1 MEFDQLESQRSDLQ
15 KVLKELDKLPK
26 TPQIELQK
34 QEIQDRINKITDTI
48 IKELLSKHEKETQEP
63 TPTKEPQTTPT
74 PCKDLVVSTPK
85 DNAYTTYHN
94 NTNKVNLGKLSER
107 EANLLFAI
115 FQKLKDQGN
124 TLIRFEPQD
133 LKRMIMVKS
142 NLTNRQLL
150 QILKN
155 LLDNIG
161 GANFWIIREHVE
173 NGEIYEDHTSYM
185 LFKQFDIRIHKP
197 TQTIEYLEIQLNDSY
212 QYLLNNLGMG
222 GQYTSF
228 KLLEFQRVRGKY
240 AKTLYRLLKQY
251 KSTGILSVEWSQ
263 FRELLDIPKDYKM
276 ENIDQK
282 VLTPSLKELRKIYPF
297 EHLSYKK
304 ERRNSHD
311 RRKVTHI
318 DFYFEQLPQGE
329 TKQQKQK
336 DKQRAKRD
344 IKLIAWDINNQI
356 AKRNAKDTME
366 ARLLELKTLIGYQFR
381 HNDSGIVLQINNTTF
396 EKNQMFLH
404 VSYPKSKHNPQKFLV
419 SNKTFALELL
429 YVNGYSL
436 KKDMLEIDPPSIHP
450 ITNEPIK
457 EFAEY
462 IGKTIHI
469 TNFNVDQCPEGINN
483 YLKITRIVKLND
495 NRICVS
501 VQDVDKPEKLLK
513 PFIAKDE
520 KHLKNWFKKH
530 YRWKDRCML
539 TKLIEKLNHERKN
552 AIKNGIYHLIQIKF
566 PYNSNR
572 IEGSGLTYEQT
583 AHDEVIGG
591 FKKHPNFVGNSAT
604 TRPQLVESE
613 LTNLVKNYQ
622 RNLEVSLE
630 NIIDFHVAFQK
641 IYPFSDGNGRVGRLV
656 MFKEC
661 LKNNIMPFIIE
672 NEHKAFYYRGIKE
685 YDNTKGYLKDTI
697 LQSQD
702 NFNEMV
708 SYFFCEWFRSY
719 FRFERFLAC
728 R

>member
-15 KVLKELDKLPK
+15 KVLKELDTLPK

-48 IKELLSKHEKETQEP
+48 IKELLSKHEIKKEELEPTLKEEP
-63 TPTKEPQTTPT
+63 TPTKAPQTTPT

-85 DNAYTTYHN
+85 DKTYTTYHN
-94 NTNKVNLGKLSER
+94 NANKVNLGKLSER

-115 FQKLKDQGN
+115 FQRLKDQGN

-150 QILKN
+150 QVLKN
-155 LLDNIG
+155 LLDNIS

-197 TQTIEYLEIQLNDSY
+197 TQTIEYLEVQLNDSY

-251 KSTGILSVEWSQ
+251 KSTGILSVEWTQ

-282 VLTPSLKELRKIYPF
+282 VLTPSLKELKKIYPF
-297 EHLSYKK
+297 EHLSYRK
-304 ERRNSHD
+304 ERKSHD

-318 DFYFEQLPQGE
+318 DFYFEQLPHGE
-329 TKQQKQK
+329 TKHQIQK

-344 IKLIAWDINNQI
+344 IKLVAWDIKRQGMLKRSKETLEVREIDLKSLIGSLFENPNGVILKIENI
-356 AKRNAKDTME
+356 AK
-366 ARLLELKTLIGYQFR
+366 
-381 HNDSGIVLQINNTTF
+381 
-396 EKNQMFLH
+396 EKNQFFMH
-404 VSYPKSKHNPQKFLV
+404 ISYPNRKNPPQKIPV
-419 SNKTFALELL
+419 SDKQFALEFLF
-429 YVNGYSL
+429 VSGGYTF
-436 KKDMLEIDPPSIHP
+436 KKDNLLEEIDPPKIHP

-457 EFAEY
+457 EFAQY

-469 TNFNVDQCPEGINN
+469 TNNNVDQCPDGITS

-501 VQDVDKPEKLLK
+501 IQDVDKPDKLLK

-530 YRWKDRCML
+530 YR
-539 TKLIEKLNHERKN
+539 
-552 AIKNGIYHLIQIKF
+552 
-566 PYNSNR
+566 
-572 IEGSGLTYEQT
+572 
-583 AHDEVIGG
+583 
-591 FKKHPNFVGNSAT
+591 
-604 TRPQLVESE
+604 
-613 LTNLVKNYQ
+613 
-622 RNLEVSLE
+622 
-630 NIIDFHVAFQK
+630 
-641 IYPFSDGNGRVGRLV
+641 
-656 MFKEC
+656 
-661 LKNNIMPFIIE
+661 
-672 NEHKAFYYRGIKE
+672 
-685 YDNTKGYLKDTI
+685 
-697 LQSQD
+697 
-702 NFNEMV
+702 
-708 SYFFCEWFRSY
+708 
-719 FRFERFLAC
+719 
-728 R
+728 

>member
-1 MEFDQLESQRSDLQ
+1 MNTNFEQLRKQELELRKL
-15 KVLKELDKLPK
+15 LEELDTFPQ
-26 TPQIELQK
+26 TPQIKLQK
-34 QEIQDRINKITDTI
+34 QKIQTYIDKITPSI
-48 IKELLSKHEKETQEP
+48 LSGFNQKFKEITENLSNEFEKEEP
-63 TPTKEPQTTPT
+63 TPNKDPQTTPT
-74 PCKDLVVSTPK
+74 SCKDLVVSTPK
-85 DNAYTTYHN
+85 DNVYTTYHN
-94 NTNKVNLGKLSER
+94 NANKVNLGKLSER

-133 LKRMIMVKS
+133 LKQMIMVKS

-155 LLDNIG
+155 LLDNIS

-185 LFKQFDIRIHKP
+185 LFKQFEIRIHKP
-197 TQTIEYLEIQLNDSY
+197 TQTIEYLDVQLNDSY
-212 QYLLNNLGMG
+212 HYLLNNLGMG

-251 KSTGILSVEWSQ
+251 KSTGILSVEWEQ

-304 ERRNSHD
+304 ERRSHD

-344 IKLIAWDINNQI
+344 IKLVAWDIHNQI
-356 AKRNAKDTME
+356 AKRNAKTTME

-381 HNDSGIVLQINNTTF
+381 HNNGTILKIDNVTF
-396 EKNQMFLH
+396 EKNQMLLH
-404 VSYPKSKHNPQKFLV
+404 VLTNKNSQKLRV
-419 SNKTFALELL
+419 SSKTFALEFLF
-429 YVNGYSL
+429 VNGYSL
-436 KKDMLEIDPPSIHP
+436 KKDSLLEEIEPPKIRP

-469 TNFNVDQCPEGINN
+469 TNFNVDKCPEGINN

-495 NRICVS
+495 NRICIS
-501 VQDVDKPEKLLK
+501 IQDVDKPEKLLK

-530 YRWKDRCML
+530 YR
-539 TKLIEKLNHERKN
+539 
-552 AIKNGIYHLIQIKF
+552 
-566 PYNSNR
+566 
-572 IEGSGLTYEQT
+572 
-583 AHDEVIGG
+583 
-591 FKKHPNFVGNSAT
+591 
-604 TRPQLVESE
+604 
-613 LTNLVKNYQ
+613 
-622 RNLEVSLE
+622 
-630 NIIDFHVAFQK
+630 
-641 IYPFSDGNGRVGRLV
+641 
-656 MFKEC
+656 
-661 LKNNIMPFIIE
+661 
-672 NEHKAFYYRGIKE
+672 
-685 YDNTKGYLKDTI
+685 
-697 LQSQD
+697 
-702 NFNEMV
+702 
-708 SYFFCEWFRSY
+708 
-719 FRFERFLAC
+719 
-728 R
+728 

>member
-566 PYNSNR
+566 SYNSNR

>member
-1 MEFDQLESQRSDLQ
+1 MNTNFEQLRKQ
-15 KVLKELDKLPK
+15 ELELRKLLEELETLPQ
-26 TPQIELQK
+26 TPQIKLQK
-34 QEIQDRINKITDTI
+34 QKIQTYIDKITPSILSGFDQKFKEI
-48 IKELLSKHEKETQEP
+48 IENLSNEFEKEKS
-63 TPTKEPQTTPT
+63 TPLKEPQTTPT

-85 DNAYTTYHN
+85 DNTYTTYHN
-94 NTNKVNLGKLSER
+94 NANKVNLGKLSER

-115 FQKLKDQGN
+115 FQRLKDQGN

-197 TQTIEYLEIQLNDSY
+197 TQTIEYLEVQLNDSY
-212 QYLLNNLGMG
+212 HYLLNNLGMG

-251 KSTGILSVEWSQ
+251 KSTGILSVEWDQ

-304 ERRNSHD
+304 ERKSHD
-311 RRKVTHI
+311 KRKVTHI
-318 DFYFEQLPQGE
+318 DFYFEQLPQSE

-336 DKQRAKRD
+336 DKQRAQRD
-344 IKLIAWDINNQI
+344 IKLIAWDIHNQI
-356 AKRNAKDTME
+356 AKRNAKATIE
-366 ARLLELKTLIGYQFR
+366 ARFLELKTLIGYQFR
-381 HNDSGIVLQINNTTF
+381 HNNGTILQIDNATF

-404 VSYPKSKHNPQKFLV
+404 VSTSKNSQKFLV

-429 YVNGYSL
+429 FVNGYSL
-436 KKDMLEIDPPSIHP
+436 KKDSLLEEIDPPKIHP

-457 EFAEY
+457 EFEEY

-530 YRWKDRCML
+530 YR
-539 TKLIEKLNHERKN
+539 
-552 AIKNGIYHLIQIKF
+552 
-566 PYNSNR
+566 
-572 IEGSGLTYEQT
+572 
-583 AHDEVIGG
+583 
-591 FKKHPNFVGNSAT
+591 
-604 TRPQLVESE
+604 
-613 LTNLVKNYQ
+613 
-622 RNLEVSLE
+622 
-630 NIIDFHVAFQK
+630 
-641 IYPFSDGNGRVGRLV
+641 
-656 MFKEC
+656 
-661 LKNNIMPFIIE
+661 
-672 NEHKAFYYRGIKE
+672 
-685 YDNTKGYLKDTI
+685 
-697 LQSQD
+697 
-702 NFNEMV
+702 
-708 SYFFCEWFRSY
+708 
-719 FRFERFLAC
+719 
-728 R
+728 

>member
-15 KVLKELDKLPK
+15 KVLKELDKLQQ

-34 QEIQDRINKITDTI
+34 QEIQKRINKITDTI
-48 IKELLSKHEKETQEP
+48 IKELLSKHEIKKEELEP
-63 TPTKEPQTTPT
+63 TLTPKPTPLKEPQNTPT
-74 PCKDLVVSTPK
+74 PCKDLMV
-85 DNAYTTYHN
+85 TYHN
-94 NTNKVNLGKLSER
+94 NANKVNLGKLSER

-115 FQKLKDQGN
+115 FQRLKDQGN

-150 QILKN
+150 QVLKN
-155 LLDNIG
+155 LLDNIS

-185 LFKQFDIRIHKP
+185 LFKQFEIRIHKP
-197 TQTIEYLEIQLNDSY
+197 TQTIEYLDVQLNDSY

-263 FRELLDIPKDYKM
+263 FKELLDIPKDYKM

-282 VLTPSLKELRKIYPF
+282 VLTPALKELHKIYPF

-304 ERRNSHD
+304 ERKSHD
-311 RRKVTHI
+311 KRKVTHI

-329 TKQQKQK
+329 NKKQKQA

-344 IKLIAWDINNQI
+344 IKLVAWDIHNQI
-356 AKRNAKDTME
+356 AKRNAKATME
-366 ARLLELKTLIGYQFR
+366 ARFLELKTLIGYQFR
-381 HNDSGIVLQINNTTF
+381 HNDSGIVLQIDNTTF

-404 VSYPKSKHNPQKFLV
+404 VSYPKSKNNPQKFLV

-436 KKDMLEIDPPSIHP
+436 KKDNLLEEIDPPKIHP

-457 EFAEY
+457 EFDEY
-462 IGKTIHI
+462 IGKTINI

-530 YRWKDRCML
+530 YR
-539 TKLIEKLNHERKN
+539 
-552 AIKNGIYHLIQIKF
+552 
-566 PYNSNR
+566 
-572 IEGSGLTYEQT
+572 
-583 AHDEVIGG
+583 
-591 FKKHPNFVGNSAT
+591 
-604 TRPQLVESE
+604 
-613 LTNLVKNYQ
+613 
-622 RNLEVSLE
+622 
-630 NIIDFHVAFQK
+630 
-641 IYPFSDGNGRVGRLV
+641 
-656 MFKEC
+656 
-661 LKNNIMPFIIE
+661 
-672 NEHKAFYYRGIKE
+672 
-685 YDNTKGYLKDTI
+685 
-697 LQSQD
+697 
-702 NFNEMV
+702 
-708 SYFFCEWFRSY
+708 
-719 FRFERFLAC
+719 
-728 R
+728 

>member
-1 MEFDQLESQRSDLQ
+1 MEFDQSDLQ
-15 KVLKELDKLPK
+15 KALKILDALPQ
-26 TPQIELQK
+26 T
-34 QEIQDRINKITDTI
+34 
-48 IKELLSKHEKETQEP
+48 IKELLSKHEIKKEELEPTLRKKP
-63 TPTKEPQTTPT
+63 TPTKAPQTTPT

-85 DNAYTTYHN
+85 DNTYTTYHN

-115 FQKLKDQGN
+115 FQRLKDQGN

-197 TQTIEYLEIQLNDSY
+197 TQTIEYLEVQLNDSY

-222 GQYTSF
+222 QYTSF
-228 KLLEFQRVRGKY
+228 NLLEFQKIRGKY

-251 KSTGILSVEWSQ
+251 KSTGILSVEWTQ
-263 FRELLDIPKDYKM
+263 FRELLDIPKDYDM
-276 ENIDQK
+276 RSVDNF
-282 VLTPSLKELRKIYPF
+282 VLKIAFKELRKIYPF

-304 ERRNSHD
+304 ERKSHD
-311 RRKVTHI
+311 KRKVTHI

-329 TKQQKQK
+329 TKKQKQA

-344 IKLIAWDINNQI
+344 IKLVVWDIHNQI
-356 AKRNAKDTME
+356 AKRNAKATME
-366 ARLLELKTLIGYQFR
+366 ARFLELKTLIGYQFR
-381 HNDSGIVLQINNTTF
+381 HNNGTILQIDNATF

-404 VSYPKSKHNPQKFLV
+404 VLTNKNSQKLLV

-429 YVNGYSL
+429 FVNGYSL
-436 KKDMLEIDPPSIHP
+436 KKDSLLEEIDPPKIHP

-469 TNFNVDQCPEGINN
+469 TNNNVDKCPDGINN

-530 YRWKDRCML
+530 YR
-539 TKLIEKLNHERKN
+539 
-552 AIKNGIYHLIQIKF
+552 
-566 PYNSNR
+566 
-572 IEGSGLTYEQT
+572 
-583 AHDEVIGG
+583 
-591 FKKHPNFVGNSAT
+591 
-604 TRPQLVESE
+604 
-613 LTNLVKNYQ
+613 
-622 RNLEVSLE
+622 
-630 NIIDFHVAFQK
+630 
-641 IYPFSDGNGRVGRLV
+641 
-656 MFKEC
+656 
-661 LKNNIMPFIIE
+661 
-672 NEHKAFYYRGIKE
+672 
-685 YDNTKGYLKDTI
+685 
-697 LQSQD
+697 
-702 NFNEMV
+702 
-708 SYFFCEWFRSY
+708 
-719 FRFERFLAC
+719 
-728 R
+728 

>member
-1 MEFDQLESQRSDLQ
+1 MTMNTNFEQIRKQELELRKL
-15 KVLKELDKLPK
+15 LEELDTLPQ
-26 TPQIELQK
+26 TPQVKLQK
-34 QEIQDRINKITDTI
+34 QKIQNYIDKITPSI
-48 IKELLSKHEKETQEP
+48 LSGFNQKFKEITENLSNEFEKEEP
-63 TPTKEPQTTPT
+63 TPTKAPQTTPT

-133 LKRMIMVKS
+133 LKRMLNIDIS
-142 NLTNRQLL
+142 NERLSEVVIKLWDSIKTA
-150 QILKN
+150 
-155 LLDNIG
+155 D
-161 GANFWIIREHVE
+161 FWKISETETSIIQE
-173 NGEIYEDHTSYM
+173 NYM
-185 LFKQFDIRIHKP
+185 LFSRCKIELNKP
-197 TQTIEYLEIQLNDSY
+197 SKDLKYLEIQLNDNY

-222 GQYTSF
+222 QYTSF
-228 KLLEFQRVRGKY
+228 NLLEFQRVRGKY

-251 KSTGILSVEWSQ
+251 KSTGILSVEWGQ

-282 VLTPSLKELRKIYPF
+282 VLTPALKELHKIYPF

-311 RRKVTHI
+311 KRKVTHI
-318 DFYFEQLPQGE
+318 DFYFEQLPEGE
-329 TKQQKQK
+329 TKKQKQA
-336 DKQRAKRD
+336 DKQRTKMD

-366 ARLLELKTLIGYQFR
+366 TRLLELKTLIGYQFR
-381 HNDSGIVLQINNTTF
+381 HNDSGIVLQIDNTTF

-462 IGKTIHI
+462 IGKTINI

-530 YRWKDRCML
+530 YR
-539 TKLIEKLNHERKN
+539 
-552 AIKNGIYHLIQIKF
+552 
-566 PYNSNR
+566 
-572 IEGSGLTYEQT
+572 
-583 AHDEVIGG
+583 
-591 FKKHPNFVGNSAT
+591 
-604 TRPQLVESE
+604 
-613 LTNLVKNYQ
+613 
-622 RNLEVSLE
+622 
-630 NIIDFHVAFQK
+630 
-641 IYPFSDGNGRVGRLV
+641 
-656 MFKEC
+656 
-661 LKNNIMPFIIE
+661 
-672 NEHKAFYYRGIKE
+672 
-685 YDNTKGYLKDTI
+685 
-697 LQSQD
+697 
-702 NFNEMV
+702 
-708 SYFFCEWFRSY
+708 
-719 FRFERFLAC
+719 
-728 R
+728 

>member
-1 MEFDQLESQRSDLQ
+1 MGVGSLIDILSWLALLYRNKEYIVEFDQLDLQ
-15 KVLKELDKLPK
+15 KALKILDALPQ
-26 TPQIELQK
+26 T
-34 QEIQDRINKITDTI
+34 
-48 IKELLSKHEKETQEP
+48 IKELLSKHEIKKEELEP
-63 TPTKEPQTTPT
+63 TLKEKPTPNKAPQTTPT

-85 DNAYTTYHN
+85 DNTYITYHN

-150 QILKN
+150 QILKS

-185 LFKQFDIRIHKP
+185 LFKQFEIRIHKP
-197 TQTIEYLEIQLNDSY
+197 TQTIEYLDVQLNDSY
-212 QYLLNNLGMG
+212 HYLLNNLGMG

-228 KLLEFQRVRGKY
+228 NLLEFQRVRGKY

-263 FRELLDIPKDYKM
+263 FRELLDIPKDYTM
-276 ENIDQK
+276 PNIDK
-282 VLTPSLKELRKIYPF
+282 FVLKIALKELRKIYPF

-344 IKLIAWDINNQI
+344 IKLVAWGINNQI
-356 AKRNAKDTME
+356 AKRNAKTTME
-366 ARLLELKTLIGYQFR
+366 ARLLELKTLIGYQFK
-381 HNDSGIVLQINNTTF
+381 HNDSGIILQIDNATF

-404 VSYPKSKHNPQKFLV
+404 VSYPKSKNNSQKLRV
-419 SNKTFALELL
+419 SNKTFALEFLF
-429 YVNGYSL
+429 VNGYSL
-436 KKDMLEIDPPSIHP
+436 KKDNLLEEIDPPKIHP

-457 EFAEY
+457 EFAQY
-462 IGKTIHI
+462 IGKTINI
-469 TNFNVDQCPEGINN
+469 TNFNVDQCPKGINN

-495 NRICVS
+495 NRICIS
-501 VQDVDKPEKLLK
+501 VQDVDKPDKLLK

-539 TKLIEKLNHERKN
+539 TKLIEK
-552 AIKNGIYHLIQIKF
+552 
-566 PYNSNR
+566 
-572 IEGSGLTYEQT
+572 
-583 AHDEVIGG
+583 
-591 FKKHPNFVGNSAT
+591 
-604 TRPQLVESE
+604 
-613 LTNLVKNYQ
+613 
-622 RNLEVSLE
+622 
-630 NIIDFHVAFQK
+630 
-641 IYPFSDGNGRVGRLV
+641 
-656 MFKEC
+656 
-661 LKNNIMPFIIE
+661 
-672 NEHKAFYYRGIKE
+672 
-685 YDNTKGYLKDTI
+685 
-697 LQSQD
+697 
-702 NFNEMV
+702 FNEMV
-708 SYFFCEWFRSY
+708 SYFFSHSV
-719 FRFERFLAC
+719 FESLGKNFMKS
-728 R
+728 

>member
-15 KVLKELDKLPK
+15 KVLKELDTLPQ

-48 IKELLSKHEKETQEP
+48 IKELLSKHEIKKEELEHTLKEKP
-63 TPTKEPQTTPT
+63 TPTKAPQTTPT
-74 PCKDLVVSTPK
+74 PCKDLVVSTHK
-85 DNAYTTYHN
+85 NNAYTTYHN
-94 NTNKVNLGKLSER
+94 NANKVNLGKLSER

-133 LKRMIMVKS
+133 LKQMIMVKS

-185 LFKQFDIRIHKP
+185 LFKQFEIRIHKP
-197 TQTIEYLEIQLNDSY
+197 TQTIEYLEVQLNDSY

-251 KSTGILSVEWSQ
+251 KSTGILSVEWTQ

-282 VLTPSLKELRKIYPF
+282 VLNPSLKELRKIYPF

-329 TKQQKQK
+329 TNQQKQK

-344 IKLIAWDINNQI
+344 IKLVAWDINNQI
-356 AKRNAKDTME
+356 AKRNAKTTME
-366 ARLLELKTLIGYQFR
+366 ARFLELKTLIGYQFR
-381 HNDSGIVLQINNTTF
+381 HNDSGIVLQIDNATF
-396 EKNQMFLH
+396 EKNQMLLH
-404 VSYPKSKHNPQKFLV
+404 VCFPKTKKDPQKLRV
-419 SNKTFALELL
+419 SSKTFALEFLF
-429 YVNGYSL
+429 VNGYSL
-436 KKDMLEIDPPSIHP
+436 KKDSLLEEIDPPKIHP

-495 NRICVS
+495 NRICIS
-501 VQDVDKPEKLLK
+501 IQDVDKPEKLLK

-530 YRWKDRCML
+530 YR
-539 TKLIEKLNHERKN
+539 
-552 AIKNGIYHLIQIKF
+552 
-566 PYNSNR
+566 
-572 IEGSGLTYEQT
+572 
-583 AHDEVIGG
+583 
-591 FKKHPNFVGNSAT
+591 
-604 TRPQLVESE
+604 
-613 LTNLVKNYQ
+613 
-622 RNLEVSLE
+622 
-630 NIIDFHVAFQK
+630 
-641 IYPFSDGNGRVGRLV
+641 
-656 MFKEC
+656 
-661 LKNNIMPFIIE
+661 
-672 NEHKAFYYRGIKE
+672 
-685 YDNTKGYLKDTI
+685 
-697 LQSQD
+697 
-702 NFNEMV
+702 
-708 SYFFCEWFRSY
+708 
-719 FRFERFLAC
+719 
-728 R
+728 

>member
-1 MEFDQLESQRSDLQ
+1 MEFDQLDLQ
-15 KVLKELDKLPK
+15 KALKILDALPQ
-26 TPQIELQK
+26 T
-34 QEIQDRINKITDTI
+34 
-48 IKELLSKHEKETQEP
+48 IKELLSKHEIKKEELKP
-63 TPTKEPQTTPT
+63 TLKEEPT
-74 PCKDLVVSTPK
+74 PCKDLVVTTPK
-85 DNAYTTYHN
+85 DKTYITYHN
-94 NTNKVNLGKLSER
+94 NANKVNLGKLSER

-115 FQKLKDQGN
+115 FQRLKDQGN

-150 QILKN
+150 QVLKN
-155 LLDNIG
+155 LLDNIS

-173 NGEIYEDHTSYM
+173 NGEVYEDHTSYM
-185 LFKQFDIRIHKP
+185 LFKQFEIRIHKP
-197 TQTIEYLEIQLNDSY
+197 TQTIEYLDVQLNDSY

-222 GQYTSF
+222 CQYTSF

-263 FRELLDIPKDYKM
+263 FRELLDIPKDYEM
-276 ENIDQK
+276 RNIDQK

-304 ERRNSHD
+304 ERKSHD
-311 RRKVTHI
+311 KRKVTHI
-318 DFYFEQLPQGE
+318 DFYFEQLPQDE
-329 TKQQKQK
+329 TKKQKQA
-336 DKQRAKRD
+336 DKQRTKRD
-344 IKLIAWDINNQI
+344 IKLVAWNIHNQI
-356 AKRNAKDTME
+356 AKRNAKATME
-366 ARLLELKTLIGYQFR
+366 SRFLELKTLIGYQFR
-381 HNDSGIVLQINNTTF
+381 HNDSGIVLQIDNATF

-457 EFAEY
+457 EFAQY
-462 IGKTIHI
+462 IGKTINI

-530 YRWKDRCML
+530 YR
-539 TKLIEKLNHERKN
+539 
-552 AIKNGIYHLIQIKF
+552 
-566 PYNSNR
+566 
-572 IEGSGLTYEQT
+572 
-583 AHDEVIGG
+583 
-591 FKKHPNFVGNSAT
+591 
-604 TRPQLVESE
+604 
-613 LTNLVKNYQ
+613 
-622 RNLEVSLE
+622 
-630 NIIDFHVAFQK
+630 
-641 IYPFSDGNGRVGRLV
+641 
-656 MFKEC
+656 
-661 LKNNIMPFIIE
+661 
-672 NEHKAFYYRGIKE
+672 
-685 YDNTKGYLKDTI
+685 
-697 LQSQD
+697 
-702 NFNEMV
+702 
-708 SYFFCEWFRSY
+708 
-719 FRFERFLAC
+719 
-728 R
+728 

>member
-15 KVLKELDKLPK
+15 KVLKELDTLPK

-48 IKELLSKHEKETQEP
+48 IKELLSKHEIKKEELEPTLKEKP

-85 DNAYTTYHN
+85 DKTYITYHN
-94 NTNKVNLGKLSER
+94 NANKVNLGKLSER

-155 LLDNIG
+155 LLDNIS

-185 LFKQFDIRIHKP
+185 LFKQFEIRIHKP
-197 TQTIEYLEIQLNDSY
+197 TQTIEYLDVQLNDSY

-228 KLLEFQRVRGKY
+228 KLLEFQKIRGKY

-304 ERRNSHD
+304 ERKSHD
-311 RRKVTHI
+311 KRKVTHI
-318 DFYFEQLPQGE
+318 DFYFEQLPEGE
-329 TKQQKQK
+329 TKKQKQA
-336 DKQRAKRD
+336 DKQRAQRD
-344 IKLIAWDINNQI
+344 IKLIAWDIHNQI
-356 AKRNAKDTME
+356 AKRNAKATME
-366 ARLLELKTLIGYQFR
+366 ARFLELKTLIGYQFK
-381 HNDSGIVLQINNTTF
+381 HNDSGIVLQIDNTTF

-436 KKDMLEIDPPSIHP
+436 KKDNLLEEIDPPKIHP

-457 EFAEY
+457 EFAQY
-462 IGKTIHI
+462 IGKMINI

-530 YRWKDRCML
+530 YR
-539 TKLIEKLNHERKN
+539 
-552 AIKNGIYHLIQIKF
+552 
-566 PYNSNR
+566 
-572 IEGSGLTYEQT
+572 
-583 AHDEVIGG
+583 
-591 FKKHPNFVGNSAT
+591 
-604 TRPQLVESE
+604 
-613 LTNLVKNYQ
+613 
-622 RNLEVSLE
+622 
-630 NIIDFHVAFQK
+630 
-641 IYPFSDGNGRVGRLV
+641 
-656 MFKEC
+656 
-661 LKNNIMPFIIE
+661 
-672 NEHKAFYYRGIKE
+672 
-685 YDNTKGYLKDTI
+685 
-697 LQSQD
+697 
-702 NFNEMV
+702 
-708 SYFFCEWFRSY
+708 
-719 FRFERFLAC
+719 
-728 R
+728 

>member
-1 MEFDQLESQRSDLQ
+1 MEFDQLDLQ
-15 KVLKELDKLPK
+15 KALKILDTLPQ
-26 TPQIELQK
+26 T
-34 QEIQDRINKITDTI
+34 

-63 TPTKEPQTTPT
+63 TLRKEPTPTKAPQTNPT

-133 LKRMIMVKS
+133 LKRMLNIDISNERLSEVVVKLWDS
-142 NLTNRQLL
+142 IKTA
-150 QILKN
+150 
-155 LLDNIG
+155 D
-161 GANFWIIREHVE
+161 FWKISETETSIIQE
-173 NGEIYEDHTSYM
+173 NYM
-185 LFKQFDIRIHKP
+185 LFSRCKIELNKP
-197 TQTIEYLEIQLNDSY
+197 SKDLKYLEIQLNDNY

-222 GQYTSF
+222 QYTSF
-228 KLLEFQRVRGKY
+228 NLLEFQRVRGKY

-276 ENIDQK
+276 ENINQK

-344 IKLIAWDINNQI
+344 IKLIAWDIHNQI
-356 AKRNAKDTME
+356 SKRNAKATME

-381 HNDSGIVLQINNTTF
+381 HNDSGIILQIDNATF
-396 EKNQMFLH
+396 ENNQMLLH
-404 VSYPKSKHNPQKFLV
+404 VCFPKTKKDSQKLRV
-419 SNKTFALELL
+419 SNKTFALEFLF
-429 YVNGYSL
+429 VNGYSL
-436 KKDMLEIDPPSIHP
+436 KKDSLLEEIEPPKIHP

-495 NRICVS
+495 NRICIS
-501 VQDVDKPEKLLK
+501 IQDVDKPEKLLK

-530 YRWKDRCML
+530 YR
-539 TKLIEKLNHERKN
+539 
-552 AIKNGIYHLIQIKF
+552 
-566 PYNSNR
+566 
-572 IEGSGLTYEQT
+572 
-583 AHDEVIGG
+583 
-591 FKKHPNFVGNSAT
+591 
-604 TRPQLVESE
+604 
-613 LTNLVKNYQ
+613 
-622 RNLEVSLE
+622 
-630 NIIDFHVAFQK
+630 
-641 IYPFSDGNGRVGRLV
+641 
-656 MFKEC
+656 
-661 LKNNIMPFIIE
+661 
-672 NEHKAFYYRGIKE
+672 
-685 YDNTKGYLKDTI
+685 
-697 LQSQD
+697 
-702 NFNEMV
+702 
-708 SYFFCEWFRSY
+708 
-719 FRFERFLAC
+719 
-728 R
+728 

>member
-1 MEFDQLESQRSDLQ
+1 MNTNFEQLRKQELELRKL
-15 KVLKELDKLPK
+15 LEELDTLPQ

-34 QEIQDRINKITDTI
+34 QKIQTYIDKITPSI
-48 IKELLSKHEKETQEP
+48 LSGFNQKFKEITEKLPNEFEKEKP
-63 TPTKEPQTTPT
+63 TPLKEPQTTPT

-85 DNAYTTYHN
+85 DKTYITYHN
-94 NTNKVNLGKLSER
+94 NANKVNLGKLSER
-107 EANLLFAI
+107 ESNLLFAI
-115 FQKLKDQGN
+115 FQRLKDQGN
-124 TLIRFEPQD
+124 TLIRFEPQN

-150 QILKN
+150 QVLKN
-155 LLDNIG
+155 LLDNIS

-173 NGEIYEDHTSYM
+173 NGEVYEDHTSYM
-185 LFKQFDIRIHKP
+185 LFKQFKIRIHKP
-197 TQTIEYLEIQLNDSY
+197 TQTIEYLDVQLNDSY

-263 FRELLDIPKDYKM
+263 FRELLDIPKDYEM
-276 ENIDQK
+276 RNIDQK

-304 ERRNSHD
+304 ERKSHD
-311 RRKVTHI
+311 KRKVTHI

-329 TKQQKQK
+329 TKKQKQA
-336 DKQRAKRD
+336 DKQRAQRD
-344 IKLIAWDINNQI
+344 IKLVAWDIHNQI
-356 AKRNAKDTME
+356 AKRNAKATME
-366 ARLLELKTLIGYQFR
+366 ARFLELKTLIGYQFR
-381 HNDSGIVLQINNTTF
+381 HNDSGIVLQIDNTTF

-429 YVNGYSL
+429 FVNGYSL
-436 KKDMLEIDPPSIHP
+436 KKDSLLEEIDPPKIHP

-457 EFAEY
+457 EFDEY

-469 TNFNVDQCPEGINN
+469 TNFNVDKCPEGINN
-483 YLKITRIVKLND
+483 YLKITRIAKLND

-530 YRWKDRCML
+530 YR
-539 TKLIEKLNHERKN
+539 
-552 AIKNGIYHLIQIKF
+552 
-566 PYNSNR
+566 
-572 IEGSGLTYEQT
+572 
-583 AHDEVIGG
+583 
-591 FKKHPNFVGNSAT
+591 
-604 TRPQLVESE
+604 
-613 LTNLVKNYQ
+613 
-622 RNLEVSLE
+622 
-630 NIIDFHVAFQK
+630 
-641 IYPFSDGNGRVGRLV
+641 
-656 MFKEC
+656 
-661 LKNNIMPFIIE
+661 
-672 NEHKAFYYRGIKE
+672 
-685 YDNTKGYLKDTI
+685 
-697 LQSQD
+697 
-702 NFNEMV
+702 
-708 SYFFCEWFRSY
+708 
-719 FRFERFLAC
+719 
-728 R
+728 

>member
-1 MEFDQLESQRSDLQ
+1 MPMNTNFEQLRKQELELRKL
-15 KVLKELDKLPK
+15 LEELDTLPQ
-26 TPQIELQK
+26 TPQVKLQK
-34 QEIQDRINKITDTI
+34 QKIQTYIDKITPSI
-48 IKELLSKHEKETQEP
+48 LSGFNQKFKEITENLSNEFEKEEP
-63 TPTKEPQTTPT
+63 TPTKAPQTTPT
-74 PCKDLVVSTPK
+74 PCKDLVVTTHK
-85 DNAYTTYHN
+85 DKTYITYHN
-94 NTNKVNLGKLSER
+94 NANKVNLGKLSER

-115 FQKLKDQGN
+115 FQRLKDQGN

-150 QILKN
+150 QVLKN
-155 LLDNIG
+155 LLDNIS

-173 NGEIYEDHTSYM
+173 NGEIYEDHTNYM
-185 LFKQFDIRIHKP
+185 LFKQFEIRIHKP
-197 TQTIEYLEIQLNDSY
+197 TQTIEYLDVQLNDSY

-251 KSTGILSVEWSQ
+251 KSTGILSVEWTQ
-263 FRELLDIPKDYKM
+263 FRELLDIPKDYEM
-276 ENIDQK
+276 RNIDQK
-282 VLTPSLKELRKIYPF
+282 VLTPSIKELNKIYPF

-304 ERRNSHD
+304 ERKSHD
-311 RRKVTHI
+311 KRKVTHI
-318 DFYFEQLPQGE
+318 DFYFEQLPEGE
-329 TKQQKQK
+329 NKEQKQA

-344 IKLIAWDINNQI
+344 IKLIAWDIHNQI
-356 AKRNAKDTME
+356 AKRNAKATME
-366 ARLLELKTLIGYQFR
+366 ARFLELKTLIGYQFR
-381 HNDSGIVLQINNTTF
+381 HNDSGIVLQIDNATF
-396 EKNQMFLH
+396 EKNQMFMH

-436 KKDMLEIDPPSIHP
+436 KKDNLLEEIDPPKIHP

-495 NRICVS
+495 NRICIS

-530 YRWKDRCML
+530 YR
-539 TKLIEKLNHERKN
+539 
-552 AIKNGIYHLIQIKF
+552 
-566 PYNSNR
+566 
-572 IEGSGLTYEQT
+572 
-583 AHDEVIGG
+583 
-591 FKKHPNFVGNSAT
+591 
-604 TRPQLVESE
+604 
-613 LTNLVKNYQ
+613 
-622 RNLEVSLE
+622 
-630 NIIDFHVAFQK
+630 
-641 IYPFSDGNGRVGRLV
+641 
-656 MFKEC
+656 
-661 LKNNIMPFIIE
+661 
-672 NEHKAFYYRGIKE
+672 
-685 YDNTKGYLKDTI
+685 
-697 LQSQD
+697 
-702 NFNEMV
+702 
-708 SYFFCEWFRSY
+708 
-719 FRFERFLAC
+719 
-728 R
+728 

>member
-63 TPTKEPQTTPT
+63 TLRKEPTPTKAPQTTPT
-74 PCKDLVVSTPK
+74 PCKDLVVSTHK

-318 DFYFEQLPQGE
+318 DFYFEQLPQVE

-381 HNDSGIVLQINNTTF
+381 HNDSGIVLQIDNTTF

-530 YRWKDRCML
+530 YR
-539 TKLIEKLNHERKN
+539 
-552 AIKNGIYHLIQIKF
+552 
-566 PYNSNR
+566 
-572 IEGSGLTYEQT
+572 
-583 AHDEVIGG
+583 
-591 FKKHPNFVGNSAT
+591 
-604 TRPQLVESE
+604 
-613 LTNLVKNYQ
+613 
-622 RNLEVSLE
+622 
-630 NIIDFHVAFQK
+630 
-641 IYPFSDGNGRVGRLV
+641 
-656 MFKEC
+656 
-661 LKNNIMPFIIE
+661 
-672 NEHKAFYYRGIKE
+672 
-685 YDNTKGYLKDTI
+685 
-697 LQSQD
+697 
-702 NFNEMV
+702 
-708 SYFFCEWFRSY
+708 
-719 FRFERFLAC
+719 
-728 R
+728 

>member
-15 KVLKELDKLPK
+15 KVLKELDTLPQ

-48 IKELLSKHEKETQEP
+48 IKKLLSKHEIKKEELEHTLKEKP
-63 TPTKEPQTTPT
+63 TPLKEPQTTPT
-74 PCKDLVVSTPK
+74 PCKDLVVATK
-85 DNAYTTYHN
+85 DNTYTTYHN

-133 LKRMIMVKS
+133 LKQMIMVKS

-155 LLDNIG
+155 LLDNIS
-161 GANFWIIREHVE
+161 GANFWIIKEHVE
-173 NGEIYEDHTSYM
+173 NGEIYENHTSYM
-185 LFKQFDIRIHKP
+185 LFKQFEIRIHKP
-197 TQTIEYLEIQLNDSY
+197 TQTIEYLDVQLNDSY

-251 KSTGILSVEWSQ
+251 KITGILSVEWSQ

-282 VLTPSLKELRKIYPF
+282 VLNPSLKELRKIYPF

-304 ERRNSHD
+304 ERRSHD
-311 RRKVTHI
+311 KRKVTHI

-329 TKQQKQK
+329 TKKQKQAN
-336 DKQRAKRD
+336 KQRAKRD
-344 IKLIAWDINNQI
+344 IKLVAWDINNQI
-356 AKRNAKDTME
+356 AKRNAKATIE

-381 HNDSGIVLQINNTTF
+381 HNDSGIILQIDNATF
-396 EKNQMFLH
+396 ENNQMLLH
-404 VSYPKSKHNPQKFLV
+404 VSYPKSKHNPQKLRV
-419 SNKTFALELL
+419 SSKTFALEFLF
-429 YVNGYSL
+429 VNGYSL
-436 KKDMLEIDPPSIHP
+436 KKDNLLEEIDPPKIHP
-450 ITNEPIK
+450 ITNVLIK

-495 NRICVS
+495 NRICIS
-501 VQDVDKPEKLLK
+501 IQDVDKPDKLLK

-530 YRWKDRCML
+530 YR
-539 TKLIEKLNHERKN
+539 
-552 AIKNGIYHLIQIKF
+552 
-566 PYNSNR
+566 
-572 IEGSGLTYEQT
+572 
-583 AHDEVIGG
+583 
-591 FKKHPNFVGNSAT
+591 
-604 TRPQLVESE
+604 
-613 LTNLVKNYQ
+613 
-622 RNLEVSLE
+622 
-630 NIIDFHVAFQK
+630 
-641 IYPFSDGNGRVGRLV
+641 
-656 MFKEC
+656 
-661 LKNNIMPFIIE
+661 
-672 NEHKAFYYRGIKE
+672 
-685 YDNTKGYLKDTI
+685 
-697 LQSQD
+697 
-702 NFNEMV
+702 
-708 SYFFCEWFRSY
+708 
-719 FRFERFLAC
+719 
-728 R
+728 

>member
-1 MEFDQLESQRSDLQ
+1 MPMNTNFEQLRKQELELRKL
-15 KVLKELDKLPK
+15 LGELDTLPQ
-26 TPQIELQK
+26 TPQVKLQK
-34 QEIQDRINKITDTI
+34 QKIQTYIDKITPSI
-48 IKELLSKHEKETQEP
+48 LSGFNQKFKEITENLSNEFEKEEP

-85 DNAYTTYHN
+85 DNTYTTYHN
-94 NTNKVNLGKLSER
+94 NANKVNLGKLSER

-133 LKRMIMVKS
+133 LKRMLGIKIS
-142 NLTNRQLL
+142 YDNLTRTARSMWNKIKTADFWEVRD
-150 QILKN
+150 IIVNGRECVSEKN
-155 LLDNIG
+155 
-161 GANFWIIREHVE
+161 
-173 NGEIYEDHTSYM
+173 YM
-185 LFKQFDIRIHKP
+185 LFQVCEIVSDKETREFLYMD
-197 TQTIEYLEIQLNDSY
+197 IQLNTGY
-212 QYLLNNLGMG
+212 NYLLNNLGMG

-228 KLLEFQRVRGKY
+228 NLLEFQRVRGKY

-263 FRELLDIPKDYKM
+263 FREILDIPKDYKM

-282 VLTPSLKELRKIYPF
+282 VLTPALKELRKIYPF

-304 ERRNSHD
+304 ERKSHD
-311 RRKVTHI
+311 KRKVTHI

-329 TKQQKQK
+329 NKKQKQA

-344 IKLIAWDINNQI
+344 IKLIAWDIHNQI
-356 AKRNAKDTME
+356 AKRNAKATME

-381 HNDSGIVLQINNTTF
+381 HNDSGIILQIDNATF

-457 EFAEY
+457 EFAQY
-462 IGKTIHI
+462 IGKTINI

-495 NRICVS
+495 NRICIS

-530 YRWKDRCML
+530 YR
-539 TKLIEKLNHERKN
+539 
-552 AIKNGIYHLIQIKF
+552 
-566 PYNSNR
+566 
-572 IEGSGLTYEQT
+572 
-583 AHDEVIGG
+583 
-591 FKKHPNFVGNSAT
+591 
-604 TRPQLVESE
+604 
-613 LTNLVKNYQ
+613 
-622 RNLEVSLE
+622 
-630 NIIDFHVAFQK
+630 
-641 IYPFSDGNGRVGRLV
+641 
-656 MFKEC
+656 
-661 LKNNIMPFIIE
+661 
-672 NEHKAFYYRGIKE
+672 
-685 YDNTKGYLKDTI
+685 
-697 LQSQD
+697 
-702 NFNEMV
+702 
-708 SYFFCEWFRSY
+708 
-719 FRFERFLAC
+719 
-728 R
+728 

>member
-1 MEFDQLESQRSDLQ
+1 MEFDQLDLQ
-15 KVLKELDKLPK
+15 KALKILDALPQ
-26 TPQIELQK
+26 T
-34 QEIQDRINKITDTI
+34 
-48 IKELLSKHEKETQEP
+48 IKELLSKHEIKKEELEPTLKEEP
-63 TPTKEPQTTPT
+63 TPLKAPQTNPT
-74 PCKDLVVSTPK
+74 PCKDLVVANK
-85 DNAYTTYHN
+85 DNTYITYHN

-133 LKRMIMVKS
+133 LKQMIMVKS

-185 LFKQFDIRIHKP
+185 LFKQFEIRIHKP
-197 TQTIEYLEIQLNDSY
+197 TQTIEYLDVQLNDSY
-212 QYLLNNLGMG
+212 QYLLNNLGM

-282 VLTPSLKELRKIYPF
+282 VLTPSLNELRKIYPF

-304 ERRNSHD
+304 ERRSHD

-336 DKQRAKRD
+336 DKQSAKRD

-356 AKRNAKDTME
+356 AKRNAKATME

-381 HNDSGIVLQINNTTF
+381 HNDSGIILQIDNATF

-404 VSYPKSKHNPQKFLV
+404 VSYPKSKHNPQKLRV
-419 SNKTFALELL
+419 SSKTFALEFLF
-429 YVNGYSL
+429 VNGYSL
-436 KKDMLEIDPPSIHP
+436 KKDNLLEEIEPPKIHP

-495 NRICVS
+495 NRICIS
-501 VQDVDKPEKLLK
+501 IQDVDKPDKLLK

-530 YRWKDRCML
+530 YR
-539 TKLIEKLNHERKN
+539 
-552 AIKNGIYHLIQIKF
+552 
-566 PYNSNR
+566 
-572 IEGSGLTYEQT
+572 
-583 AHDEVIGG
+583 
-591 FKKHPNFVGNSAT
+591 
-604 TRPQLVESE
+604 
-613 LTNLVKNYQ
+613 
-622 RNLEVSLE
+622 
-630 NIIDFHVAFQK
+630 
-641 IYPFSDGNGRVGRLV
+641 
-656 MFKEC
+656 
-661 LKNNIMPFIIE
+661 
-672 NEHKAFYYRGIKE
+672 
-685 YDNTKGYLKDTI
+685 
-697 LQSQD
+697 
-702 NFNEMV
+702 
-708 SYFFCEWFRSY
+708 
-719 FRFERFLAC
+719 
-728 R
+728 